1 MVESD
6 RIEEGREV
14 VERFKAPKAIREDFT
29 QVILQTGGA
38 IWGRP
43 GLAPAQR
50 SITTIGV
57 LVALCRPDELRE
69 HIQLGLGNG
78 LTQDEIC
85 EVILHCGMYAGFP
98 AAVRAMEVAH
108 DVFGE

>member
-1 MVESD
+1 MANTIGDGSE
-6 RIEEGREV
+6 II
-14 VERFKAPKAIREDFT
+14 ERFKAPKMIRKDFT
-29 QVILQTGGA
+29 EVILQTGGA
-38 IWGRP
+38 IWSRP
-43 GLAPAQR
+43 GLEPAQR

-69 HIQLGLGNG
+69 HIEIGMTNG
-78 LTQDEIC
+78 LSKQEIC
-85 EVILHCGMYAGFP
+85 EVILHCGMYARFP